1 MSATLDVLTHGD
13 EPDDAGE
20 DALSAS
26 EELTLI
32 LAGLD
37 EPDGYFE
44 NLSRIAWD
52 AGRFYALHLSNRVYR
67 ATPELVRA
75 LRSMQ
80 PEMHP
85 ANDDEDDAGEFIYHG
100 SEEMDIEPD
109 EEATRGRP
117 QKRRRVGSQR
127 KATRKRA
134 REGEEITLS
143 MSLEF
148 RPPDL
153 VNVLQSMPT
162 SGEGWL
168 QPEPEASET
177 IDAQVII
184 RGNLLAKNLREAAL
198 ELALLASEPRG
209 AEARRR
215 QEAFRAAIQ
224 STLALHNEAAHELVV
239 RLYFSILAED
249 STTAN
254 KSFAVMGNPGTGKT
268 SGFLRL
274 AQLYYGMG
282 VTAFA
287 PNAEADIKT
296 KSDFV
301 AGFEGQTNATTLR
314 TFYANVGR
322 MIALDEAYQLDPRGG
337 DAQTSAY
344 NQEAV
349 STIIQT
355 LGDPQGLF
363 SLVLLGY
370 ETQTR
375 ALIDS
380 NPGWSR
386 RLLDVIVLP
395 PLTPDDFVTR
405 FLDLATQLSS
415 FSRRE
420 HFLVVRDINT
430 ILRTPEIYALLAAK
444 WNHGAYNKF
453 LRLLRNEQA
462 RNEHSKLDL
471 SGTAAGRYKALW
483 ARFVRAISDGAYGWT
498 FTDPEWNGA
507 RPTAPLPSRGGRS
520 RRD

>member
-1 MSATLDVLTHGD
+1 MSATLAVLTRGD
-13 EPDDAGE
+13 EPDDSVGST
-20 DALSAS
+20 LRAS

-32 LAGLD
+32 LAALD
-37 EPDGYFE
+37 QPDGFWY

-52 AGRFYALHLSNRVYR
+52 AARFYALHLSNRVFD
-67 ATPELVRA
+67 ASDDLVRA
-75 LRSMQ
+75 LRSQQ
-80 PEMHP
+80 PAMHP
-85 ANDDEDDAGEFIYHG
+85 ANDDEEDAAESLYEESGDVMEIEEDDERA
-100 SEEMDIEPD
+100 
-109 EEATRGRP
+109 ARRGGLRP
-117 QKRRRVGSQR
+117 AKKRRI
-127 KATRKRA
+127 ARKRA
-134 REGEEITLS
+134 REGEEVTLS
-143 MSLEF
+143 VSLEF

-153 VNVLQSMPT
+153 VNVLQSMPE
-162 SGEGWL
+162 SGDGWL
-168 QPEPEASET
+168 QEEPAASET

-184 RGNLLAKNLREAAL
+184 RANLLAKRLHAAAL

-209 AEARRR
+209 PRGILRL
-215 QEAFRAAIQ
+215 EAFRAAIQ
-224 STLALHNEAAHELVV
+224 STLALHNNAAQELVV

-249 STTAN
+249 ATTAN

-363 SLVLLGY
+363 GLVLLGY
-370 ETQTR
+370 EQQTR

-386 RLLDVIVLP
+386 RLQDIIVLP
-395 PLTPDDFVTR
+395 PLTADEFVQR
-405 FLDLATQLSS
+405 FMDLVTQLSS
-415 FSRRE
+415 FGRRE
-420 HFLVVRDINT
+420 RPLVAYDINT
-430 ILRTPEIYALLAAK
+430 ILRTPEIYEILAAK

-453 LRLLRNEQA
+453 LRMLRNEQA
-462 RNEHSKLDL
+462 RDQHTTLDL
-471 SGTAAGRYKALW
+471 KGEWSGRYKALW
-483 ARFVRAISDGAYGWT
+483 ARFVRTISDGAFGWT
-498 FTDPEWNGA
+498 FTDPEWRGGA
-507 RPTAPLPSRGGRS
+507 AQAPLPRGARG